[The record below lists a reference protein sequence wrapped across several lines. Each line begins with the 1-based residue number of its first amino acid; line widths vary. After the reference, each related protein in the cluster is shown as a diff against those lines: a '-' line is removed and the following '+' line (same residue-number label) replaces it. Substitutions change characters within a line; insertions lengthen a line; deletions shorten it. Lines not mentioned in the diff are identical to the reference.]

1 MEDIERYGDYNE
13 IDEPPGGK
21 KSIIFTVIK
30 IMVALAIVA
39 VVGVL
44 GFRIYF
50 FNYYPDSM
58 KNIYFT
64 EGITSYYNE
73 KNGEINA
80 LTQNLRAP
88 YDDADKGN
96 FFCDNLI
103 VFKDIGELQ
112 VSLRYNVSVIENME
126 KTLGLSGL
134 SADDTELLSFRLYK
148 SGESQNIEDHLI
160 GTLAT
165 EPITDSKLMY
175 RYYKLA
181 FSDID
186 FGEGDDKI
194 EWIRLEVFVK
204 GQPEDSEPF
213 AKIAIY
219 EDNENYSSFSEYK
232 LSKGERPQ

>member
-21 KSIIFTVIK
+21 RNIVLFIIK
-30 IMVALAIVA
+30 IMVAIAILA
-39 VVGVL
+39 VVAVL
-44 GFRIYF
+44 GFRLYF
-50 FNYYPDSM
+50 FNYYPDSI

-64 EGITSYYNE
+64 EGITEYYNE
-73 KNGEINA
+73 TDGEINA
-80 LTQNLRAP
+80 LTQKLRAQ

-103 VFKDIGELQ
+103 VIKDIGELQ
-112 VSLRYNVSVIENME
+112 ISLRFNVSVIENLE

-134 SADDTELLSFRLYK
+134 SADDPDLLSFRLYK
-148 SGESQNIEDHLI
+148 SGESENEEDHII
-160 GTLAT
+160 GTLAAEPLT
-165 EPITDSKLMY
+165 ESKFMY

-186 FGEGDDKI
+186 FGEGEDKI

-204 GQPEDSEPF
+204 GQTKPEPF

-219 EDNENYSSFSEYK
+219 EDNESYSVFSEYK
-232 LSKGERPQ
+232 LSKEERP

>member
-1 MEDIERYGDYNE
+1 MEDMERYGDYNE
-13 IDEPPGGK
+13 VDEAPGGRK
-21 KSIIFTVIK
+21 NLVLLIIK
-30 IMVALAIVA
+30 IMATVAIFA

-44 GFRIYF
+44 GFRIYL

-64 EGITSYYNE
+64 DGIMQYYNE
-73 KNGEINA
+73 TDGNIEA
-80 LTQNLRAP
+80 LTQTMRAP
-88 YDDADKGN
+88 YDDADDGN

-103 VFKDIGELQ
+103 VIKEIGELQ

-134 SADDTELLSFRLYK
+134 SADDADLLSFRLYM
-148 SGESQNIEDHLI
+148 SGESENEADHII
-160 GTLAT
+160 GTLAI
-165 EPITDSKLMY
+165 EPIIESKMMY

-186 FGEGDDKI
+186 FGEGTEKI
-194 EWIRLEVFVK
+194 NWIRLEVFVK
-204 GQPEDSEPF
+204 GQTQSEPF

-232 LSKGERPQ
+232 LSEKERP

>member
-13 IDEPPGGK
+13 IDEPPSGK
-21 KSIIFTVIK
+21 RNILFTAIK
-30 IMVALAIVA
+30 IMVAIAIVA

-64 EGITSYYNE
+64 EGITEYYNE
-73 KNGEINA
+73 NGGEINA

-103 VFKDIGELQ
+103 VIKDIGELQ
-112 VSLRYNVSVIENME
+112 VSLRYNVSLIANIE
-126 KTLGLSGL
+126 KTLGLSGI
-134 SADDTELLSFRLYK
+134 SADDPELLSFRLYM
-148 SGESQNIEDHLI
+148 SGESENEEDHII
-160 GTLAT
+160 GTLAA
-165 EPITDSKLMY
+165 EPITDAKLMY

-181 FSDID
+181 FTDID
-186 FGEGDDKI
+186 FGEGEDKI

-204 GQPEDSEPF
+204 GQQSAEPF

-219 EDNENYSSFSEYK
+219 EDNENYSSFTEYK
-232 LSKGERPQ
+232 LSSEERP